1 MPIFSIETDK
11 CLGMSH
17 TGAVTIEGESTV
29 ELTDDEVNTLV
40 QLIREKH
47 TADVNE
53 LKLRDSHPALYEKLF
68 DAYYQ
73 MAYDAEEEHWLW
85 VGFSNGYFDYS
96 IDEVKA
102 YCKEHCGY
110 VFERDEEDSCDDD
123 EYDEEDSCDDDEY
136 DEDMYED
143 MENEHFA
150 SWLEDYVYGLPWPEA
165 RKFFYDQLN
174 ADLDLNDIDFTVE
187 IPAGI
192 IALAQ
197 AS

>member
-47 TADVNE
+47 TTDVNE

-110 VFERDEEDSCDDD
+110 VFERDEEDYYDGDVFDEDRYEEDED
-123 EYDEEDSCDDDEY
+123 EYF
-136 DEDMYED
+136 
-143 MENEHFA
+143 N
-150 SWLEDYVYGLPWPEA
+150 SWLEDYVYGLSWPEA
-165 RKFFYDQLN
+165 RNFFYDHLH
-174 ADLDLNDIDFTVE
+174 ADLDLDDIEFTVE

-192 IALAQ
+192 IALTQ

>member
-40 QLIREKH
+40 QLIREKQ
-47 TADVNE
+47 TTDVNE
-53 LKLRDSHPALYEKLF
+53 LKLRDSHPALYEKLS

-123 EYDEEDSCDDDEY
+123 EYDEY
-136 DEDMYED
+136 MYED

-150 SWLEDYVYGLPWPEA
+150 SWLEDYVYGLSWPEA
-165 RKFFYDQLN
+165 RRFLYDHLH
-174 ADLDLNDIDFTVE
+174 ADLDLDDIEFTVE

-192 IALAQ
+192 IALTQ